1 MADIRQTVSGMSV
14 SRGRQPLPTAEDLPA
29 LIEQFRAAGQP
40 VDFTHTGDVL
50 SLSAPVSLGLYRV
63 AQESLANVVKHAG
76 GAPAEV
82 DLEITAR
89 QVRLTVRNTVRNPG
103 APARMPTDAFGTGL
117 AGMKARIEQLGGHLT
132 AGRGGDA
139 WIVQAIVPRGTATR
153 GPTPTVGRLEPAK

>member
-1 MADIRQTVSGMSV
+1 
-14 SRGRQPLPTAEDLPA
+14 
-29 LIEQFRAAGQP
+29 

-76 GAPAEV
+76 GAAAEV

-89 QVRLTVRNTVRNPG
+89 QARLTVRNPA

-132 AGRGGDA
+132 AGHGGEA
-139 WIVQAIVPRGTATR
+139 WIVQAIVPRGTAAR
-153 GPTPTVGRLEPAK
+153 GPTSTVGRLEPAQ